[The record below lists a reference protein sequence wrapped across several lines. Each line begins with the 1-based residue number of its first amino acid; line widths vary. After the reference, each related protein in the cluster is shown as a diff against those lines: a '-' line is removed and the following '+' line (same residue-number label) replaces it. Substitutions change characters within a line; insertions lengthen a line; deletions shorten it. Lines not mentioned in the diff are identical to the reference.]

1 MPRNRVVRGGVEPPT
16 FRFSGVPSSLGPR
29 SRRHR
34 ASPAHRHSCW
44 SMGLHRHH
52 SDRAAVCRVVP
63 FRLWASGG
71 EPSGSKDLWGFCGA
85 RQGTDG
91 HGACAGCGELRQS
104 SRNPAAIKSGQKS
117 PRKANKRRAPVL
129 LVSAEELPFVSSQWR
144 PDGSSLVACGG
155 RLRLRESFE
164 EEPAAMTRA
173 VHVPYTVEQDEDGIW
188 CAHAQLRPGVG
199 ANGEGDTAEAA
210 VADLREALEGLVAE
224 FGAPDELTLTVDVA

>member
-1 MPRNRVVRGGVEPPT
+1 MSWAGQTPPWSSGTPTSPHGFGGTSPTGSTRSYGRRLRLEMRLATPEADSKGSSARCIACSEVVVRGGVEPPT
-16 FRFSGVPSSLGPR
+16 FRFSGVPSPLGPR

-63 FRLWASGG
+63 VRLWASGG

-104 SRNPAAIKSGQKS
+104 SRNPAAISRSKS
-117 PRKANKRRAPVL
+117 RHAKRTSV
-129 LVSAEELPFVSSQWR
+129 ER
-144 PDGSSLVACGG
+144 PCCS
-155 RLRLRESFE
+155 
-164 EEPAAMTRA
+164 
-173 VHVPYTVEQDEDGIW
+173 
-188 CAHAQLRPGVG
+188 
-199 ANGEGDTAEAA
+199 
-210 VADLREALEGLVAE
+210 
-224 FGAPDELTLTVDVA
+224 